1 VDLVTDAARERVVEV
16 RGLTKR
22 FGAVTAVQDLSFTVL
37 PGRVTGFLGP
47 NGAGKTTTLRVL
59 LGLVTA
65 TAGTATIGGLRY
77 GELARPQ
84 ATVGALLEASSFHA
98 GRSAR
103 DSLRVAAL
111 PAGVDDRRVDEVLAL
126 VGLTD
131 AAHRRVGQFSLGMR
145 QRLGLAQ
152 ALLADPAVLVLD
164 EPANGLDPEGIAWL
178 RGFLRSL
185 AAQGR
190 TVLVSSH
197 VLSEV
202 QQTVDDVVIVARGRL
217 VRAGTLDEL
226 AGAGAVRASTP
237 SPAALVAALAG
248 AGIEA
253 RAPHPGEVL
262 ARATTPAAVGHVA
275 FAAGVEL
282 HGLGPAESDLET
294 IFLRLVDGAE
304 QVPPGAAPPIGSA
317 PAPPSAPPPS
327 APPPSAPQPPS
338 SAPSQPSPS
347 QPSPSQPS
355 PSQPEVP
362 R

>member
-1 VDLVTDAARERVVEV
+1 MTDAARERVVEI

-77 GELARPQ
+77 GELPRPQ

-237 SPAALVAALAG
+237 SPAALVAALAD
-248 AGIEA
+248 ARIEA

-275 FAAGVEL
+275 FAAGSSCTGSARRRATSRRSSCGWSTARSRFL
-282 HGLGPAESDLET
+282 PAPHRRS
-294 IFLRLVDGAE
+294 A
-304 QVPPGAAPPIGSA
+304 SA

-327 APPPSAPQPPS
+327 APPPPSPS
-338 SAPSQPSPS
+338 SAPPPPSPS